1 MYYPRFKKLYIY
13 FYFILY
19 LLNLLF
25 NQALCREILDR
36 PNLALQKIKIYTT
49 SPILSKTQEF
59 SSKYQNQRL
68 TKENILKIKNDIRS
82 QLLSNGYYLMKVDS
96 MKVQENSIN
105 SIGIL
110 HLYISPGPQFILN
123 KVSWELVDSLR
134 IEYDELIQEA
144 ASNYIGKPYN
154 DELQKVFYQSIVQ
167 IFENSG
173 FPLCLVNT
181 KGFVLDSLN
190 DAQMAFYLDVEII
203 PGPFVK
209 ISGLKLPEDSN
220 VNIEFLERTFGFK
233 NSEIYREKRILR
245 YDRLLQRQDF
255 IKDSHP
261 STIAVGKDSLFYLQ
275 MNFEESPSTTFDGI
289 IGYVP
294 PSVNDPSQD
303 GYFTGLVNVSLRNLF
318 TTGRKLHIY
327 WQKPDRLSEEFQI
340 NYREPFLLGLPF
352 HLGGALNRLIRDT
365 TYIEWKYA
373 LDAEIPLNENLTGL
387 ARFYNRQVFPDS
399 LASAV
404 SRLPQTRA
412 VHTELGL
419 QWDTRDDFYNPR
431 RGLFLSALFDYGSQ
445 RNIGP
450 QYLVEEDSLK
460 PKIKVTKLTGNLGIF
475 LPLWRRQV
483 LALRFQIVLIGY
495 QGQEVRIPDMFW
507 FGGAT
512 TVRGYRENQFYAD
525 RVGWINSEYRILL
538 GPQSRFFI
546 FSDFAYYSRKLPQ
559 YKKEYLAGYGL
570 GIRFP
575 GPLGI
580 LQVDYGLAK
589 GLVFREGKIHF
600 RLINEF

>member
-1 MYYPRFKKLYIY
+1 M
-13 FYFILY
+13 
-19 LLNLLF
+19 
-25 NQALCREILDR
+25 
-36 PNLALQKIKIYTT
+36 
-49 SPILSKTQEF
+49 
-59 SSKYQNQRL
+59 
-68 TKENILKIKNDIRS
+68 
-82 QLLSNGYYLMKVDS
+82 G
-96 MKVQENSIN
+96 
-105 SIGIL
+105 
-110 HLYISPGPQFILN
+110 
-123 KVSWELVDSLR
+123 
-134 IEYDELIQEA
+134 
-144 ASNYIGKPYN
+144 
-154 DELQKVFYQSIVQ
+154 
-167 IFENSG
+167 
-173 FPLCLVNT
+173 
-181 KGFVLDSLN
+181 
-190 DAQMAFYLDVEII
+190 FYLDVEII

-209 ISGLKLPEDSN
+209 IAGLKLPEDSP
-220 VNIEFLERTFGFK
+220 VNIKFLERTFGFK
-233 NSEIYREKRILR
+233 NAEIYNEERILR
-245 YDRLLQRQDF
+245 YDRLLERQDF
-255 IKDSHP
+255 IKDSQP
-261 STIAVGKDSLFYLQ
+261 STIVLAKDSLFYLQ

-289 IGYVP
+289 VGYVP

-303 GYFTGLVNVSLRNLF
+303 GFFTGLVNVSLKNLF

-340 NYREPFLLGLPF
+340 NYREPFLLGFPF
-352 HLGGALNRLIRDT
+352 HFGGALNRLIRDT

-373 LDAEIPLNENLTGL
+373 LEAEIPLNENLTGL

-399 LASAV
+399 LASAI
-404 SRLPQTRA
+404 SRLPQTKA

-431 RGLFLSALFDYGSQ
+431 KGLFLSTLFDYGSQ
-445 RNIGP
+445 RNVGP

-460 PKIKVTKLTGNLGIF
+460 SKIKVTKLTGNLGIF
-475 LPLWRRQV
+475 FPLWRKQV
-483 LALRFQIVLIGY
+483 LSLYFQIVLIGY
-495 QGQEVRIPDMFW
+495 QGQEVKIPDMFW

-512 TVRGYRENQFYAD
+512 TVRGYRENQFFAD

-546 FSDFAYYSRKLPQ
+546 FGDFAYYSRKLPQ
-559 YKKEYLAGYGL
+559 YKREYLAGYGL